1 MQLYSGSSRQF
12 IDDAFHGVIASK
24 LSEAFFKAFR
34 YNPPKSEVQSWQ
46 NSLRSMS
53 WVLEKADL
61 TDHGVLLEH
70 QLPLTSKRLDCMVVG
85 RDGERQDQAVIVE
98 LKQWSDAGPSDA
110 DRCVTTFV
118 GGRVR
123 DVLHPSVQVGQYA
136 QYMEDYRDAFT
147 RGEVGLAACAYL
159 HNLQFDPSDELF
171 DPRHAAY
178 LQRYPVFTADRA
190 GDLVN
195 FLGGRLSHG
204 MGNDVLKRV
213 LTSPFRPSKKLLTHT
228 AKMVAGQ
235 TSFVLL
241 DEQLVVFERVLS
253 EARKGTTRP
262 GKTVV
267 LVQGG
272 PGTGKSVVA
281 LHLVGRLAHEGFNAQ
296 HATGS
301 KSFTGNVRSL
311 VGDRAGNQFKYFNQ
325 YGFAAP
331 DSVDV
336 LVLDEAHRIRKT
348 SATRFTRKEQ
358 QTGLPQIEELVL
370 AAKVSVFFID
380 DLQIVRPNEVGGS
393 QLIRDTA
400 ARLNADV
407 IEFELDAQFRCG
419 GSAGFVNWVDNTL
432 QIRRTAN
439 VLWEGDDAFDFGIVH
454 DVAELEAWVREKN
467 AEGNTARLTAG
478 FCWPWSKPQA
488 DGTLVPDVQVGEWLM
503 PWNAKSGAG
512 RLAKGIP
519 KSEVWATDSRG
530 LEQVG
535 CVYTAQGF
543 EFDYVGV
550 IFGTD
555 LMWDPASGMWMADK
569 KASFDSVVKR
579 SKDQFLDLVKNAY
592 RVLLTRGMKGCRVH
606 FMDEPTRDFVRSRID
621 LP

>member
-1 MQLYSGSSRQF
+1 MQLYAGSSKQF
-12 IDDAFHGVIASK
+12 IEDAFRGVIANK
-24 LSEAFFKAFR
+24 LSDAFFRAFR
-34 YNPPKSEVQSWQ
+34 YTPPKSEVQSWQ

-61 TDHGVLLEH
+61 TDHGVVLEH

-85 RDGERQDQAVIVE
+85 RDGQRQDQAVIVE
-98 LKQWSDAGPSDA
+98 LKQWSDAGPSEA
-110 DRCVTTFV
+110 ERCVTTFV
-118 GGRVR
+118 GGRLR

-136 QYMEDYRDAFT
+136 QYMEDYRDVFT
-147 RGEVGLAACAYL
+147 RGDVGLAACAYL
-159 HNLQFDPSDELF
+159 HNLQFDPGDELY
-171 DPRHAAY
+171 DERHAAY
-178 LQRYPVFTADRA
+178 LERYPVFA
-190 GDLVN
+190 GDQADELVSY
-195 FLGGRLSHG
+195 LGGRLSEG
-204 MGNDVLKRV
+204 MGEDVLQRV
-213 LTSPFRPSKKLLTHT
+213 LASPFHPSKKLLAHT
-228 AKMVAGQ
+228 AKMVEGQ
-235 TSFVLL
+235 TTFVLL
-241 DEQLVVFERVLS
+241 DEQLVVFERVLA
-253 EARKGTTRP
+253 EARKAVTRP

-281 LHLVGRLAHEGFNAQ
+281 LHLVGRLAKEGFNAQ

-336 LVLDEAHRIRKT
+336 LVMDEAHRIRKT

-370 AAKVSVFFID
+370 ASKVSVFFID

-393 QLIRDTA
+393 DLIRETA

-419 GSAGFVNWVDNTL
+419 GSDGYVNWVDNTL
-432 QIRRTAN
+432 QVRRTAN
-439 VLWEGDDAFDFGIVH
+439 VLWEGDDAFDFGIVD
-454 DVAELEAWVREKN
+454 DVRELEAWVREKN
-467 AEGNTARLTAG
+467 AAGNTARLTAG
-478 FCWPWSKPQA
+478 FCWPWSKPES
-488 DGTLVPDVQVGEWLM
+488 DGTLVADVQVGDWQM
-503 PWNAKSGAG
+503 PWNAKSDAG

-519 KSEVWATDSRG
+519 KAEVWATHPNGID
-530 LEQVG
+530 QVG
-535 CVYTAQGF
+535 CIYTAQGF

-555 LMWDPASGMWMADK
+555 LKWDAASGAWVADK
-569 KASFDSVVKR
+569 KASFDTVVKR
-579 SKDQFLDLVKNAY
+579 SKEQFLDLVKNTY
-592 RVLLTRGMKGCRVH
+592 RVLLTRGMKGCRVY
-606 FMDEPTRDFVRSRID
+606 FMDEATRDFVRSRMD
-621 LP
+621 VG